1 MPRFGVREIGHIET
15 SYTSALGQLS
25 WIWVVRADGTVM
37 YRLSHVDGR
46 PERNDWQLVCR
57 LTSTERRSIGT
68 DTARANDLL
77 VRVARQRGHYPAPAS
92 GPRRTPRH

>member
-1 MPRFGVREIGHIET
+1 MPRISAREIGHIET
-15 SYTSALGQLS
+15 SYTSDLGQLS
-25 WIWVVRADGTVM
+25 WTWVMRADGTVW

-68 DTARANDLL
+68 DTPRANDLL
-77 VRVARQRGHYPAPAS
+77 GRIARQRGHYPASTA
-92 GPRRTPRH
+92 R

>member
-1 MPRFGVREIGHIET
+1 MPRFSAREIGRIQT
-15 SYTSALGQLS
+15 SYTSNLGRLS
-25 WIWVVRADGTVM
+25 WIWVIRADGSVR

-57 LTSTERRSIGT
+57 LTPTERRSIGT

-77 VRVARQRGHYPAPAS
+77 IRIARQRGHYPVRAL
-92 GPRRTPRH
+92 R

>member
-25 WIWVVRADGTVM
+25 WTWVVRADGTVM
-37 YRLSHVDGR
+37 YRLSQVDGR
-46 PERNDWQLVCR
+46 AERNDWQLVCR

-68 DTARANDLL
+68 DTDRANDLL
-77 VRVARQRGHYPAPAS
+77 VRVARQRGHYPIQAS
-92 GPRRTPRH
+92 G

>member
-1 MPRFGVREIGHIET
+1 MPGFSVREIGHIET
-15 SYTSALGQLS
+15 SYTSALGRLS
-25 WIWVVRADGTVM
+25 WTWVVRADGAVM

-77 VRVARQRGHYPAPAS
+77 IRVARQRGHYPARAS
-92 GPRRTPRH
+92 G